1 MRQTHQRVFSSLMIR
16 IAAVIGV
23 LACLEDICLTYILGS
38 RYPGYN
44 RFLQAMSDL
53 GHEGS
58 PVARSASTGWI
69 IMGLMFIVFGYGFYR
84 AFVHYSK
91 IARAAGWML
100 ALYGIGEGLG
110 SGLIPGS
117 PGKAFGTGASIV
129 HSLIGGVGVLASI
142 LLPFIII
149 KMFNARKS
157 SALFWYSWLT
167 TVFGV
172 FFFILFSI
180 SNFYRPEGSWISYL
194 GLWQRLYML
203 VYYLFFIYLA
213 VLMLVERYN
222 VER

>member
-1 MRQTHQRVFSSLMIR
+1 
-16 IAAVIGV
+16 
-23 LACLEDICLTYILGS
+23 
-38 RYPGYN
+38 
-44 RFLQAMSDL
+44 
-53 GHEGS
+53 
-58 PVARSASTGWI
+58 
-69 IMGLMFIVFGYGFYR
+69 
-84 AFVHYSK
+84 
-91 IARAAGWML
+91 
-100 ALYGIGEGLG
+100 
-110 SGLIPGS
+110 
-117 PGKAFGTGASIV
+117 
-129 HSLIGGVGVLASI
+129 
-142 LLPFIII
+142 LPFIII